1 MKTVCY
7 KIEQKH
13 IKYSYQSQIQKDY
26 NLEHMQD
33 QLCKMDSI
41 ASPIIFSLF
50 GDLIFP
56 ILNESAKQGEWK
68 GIFQ

>member
-7 KIEQKH
+7 KTEQKH

-33 QLCKMDSI
+33 QLCKIGLNSFPNNFLTI
-41 ASPIIFSLF
+41 WGFNFSYT
-50 GDLIFP
+50 
-56 ILNESAKQGEWK
+56 
-68 GIFQ
+68 